1 MVDGWNC
8 MYRANCLFLGV
19 LTGVVSFHHCER
31 PCKYYSIQ
39 RANYQAH
46 RKKHHA
52 GYVFLFPGSVIVYL
66 LMLYH
71 RGLNVHRR
79 DEYTSDSSGT
89 ASLMSSPDIPHGS
102 PDTFA
107 TQGHI
112 PTPPLVPDMSTFVN
126 SGNSNLACGIE
137 HDTYFPYAPPQANL
151 LGLDVGDRLGPLPM
165 GLSGVGQSVG
175 MYGETYISPDFTDI
189 NAPFPTIN
197 TFAQHGCLYHPPEAF
212 VSRGESRDVGTGD
225 GYVDTQDGPGTTT
238 THQSLAFED
247 DGLKPLDDFDSYLA
261 TIQPNVDF
269 AFEDAIGF
277 RGARTTAYN
286 ERPLTHNGY
295 NQEYSVANDYSQDLS
310 PFSDVHVDDPD
321 YADSTLWDYFRRLEI
336 GNWPD

>member
-1 MVDGWNC
+1 MPRGIAHRCHKGKDLVCPKCDRHFRKNEEAKNHIIEEFPELADGGW
-8 MYRANCLFLGV
+8 LEF
-19 LTGVVSFHHCER
+19 FHHCER

-46 RKKHHA
+46 RKNHHA
-52 GYVFLFPGSVIVYL
+52 G
-66 LMLYH
+66 
-71 RGLNVHRR
+71 R
-79 DEYTSDSSGT
+79 DKYASDSSGT

-175 MYGETYISPDFTDI
+175 MYGETYISPDFTDV
-189 NAPFPTIN
+189 NAPFSTIN
-197 TFAQHGCLYHPPEAF
+197 AFAQHGCLYHPPEAF
-212 VSRGESRDVGTGD
+212 VSRGEPRDVGTGD

-238 THQSLAFED
+238 THQPVAFED

-261 TIQPNVDF
+261 TIQPNVEF
-269 AFEDAIGF
+269 AFEDAVGF
-277 RGARTTAYN
+277 LGTRTTAYN

-310 PFSDVHVDDPD
+310 PFSDVHADDPD
-321 YADSTLWDYFRRLEI
+321 YPDSFLWDYFRRLEI